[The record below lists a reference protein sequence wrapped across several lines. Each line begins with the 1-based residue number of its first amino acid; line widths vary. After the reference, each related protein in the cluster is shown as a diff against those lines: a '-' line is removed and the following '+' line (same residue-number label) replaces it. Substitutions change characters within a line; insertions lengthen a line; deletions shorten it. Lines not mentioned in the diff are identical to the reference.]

1 MSCKSENKTE
11 TTPNNA
17 VGYFQNPIKTS
28 YDLKGHPNPTKIEFA
43 IMKVIILN

>member
-17 VGYFQNPIKTS
+17 VGFFQNPIKTS
-28 YDLKGHPNPTKIEFA
+28 YDLEGHPNPTKNRVRYYES
-43 IMKVIILN
+43 NHS